1 LNSTHHSVRWTPYS
15 CALADIEQPGA
26 FAVKSVLSALSSN
39 VVLALLAS
47 SLSFGGA
54 TAMAAARYVE
64 VWNPP
69 ESQLHT
75 PKAKTR
81 SVVSAQSKKKRK
93 SGPAVKQV
101 ADRTMTPPPALTVAP
116 LASPSNTGRAKA
128 APKATDSLPKLPPLI
143 GPDGRVLRV

>member
-1 LNSTHHSVRWTPYS
+1 MFNNPQGQ
-15 CALADIEQPGA
+15 QPGLFEA
-26 FAVKSVLSALSSN
+26 SPSATN
-39 VVLALLAS
+39 
-47 SLSFGGA
+47 GQ
-54 TAMAAARYVE
+54 T
-64 VWNPP
+64 
-69 ESQLHT
+69 
-75 PKAKTR
+75 
-81 SVVSAQSKKKRK
+81 KKKRK

>member
-1 LNSTHHSVRWTPYS
+1 VRP
-15 CALADIEQPGA
+15 
-26 FAVKSVLSALSSN
+26 VLSAVSST
-39 VVLALLAS
+39 VALALLAGS
-47 SLSFGGA
+47 MSFGSI
-54 TAMAAARYVE
+54 AAIAAERYVE

-75 PKAKTR
+75 PKTKTR
-81 SVVSAQSKKKRK
+81 SVVSAQAKKKRK

-101 ADRTMTPPPALTVAP
+101 ADRTMTRSPALAVAP
-116 LASPSNTGRAKA
+116 SASPSNAGRSKV

>member
-1 LNSTHHSVRWTPYS
+1 
-15 CALADIEQPGA
+15 
-26 FAVKSVLSALSSN
+26 
-39 VVLALLAS
+39 
-47 SLSFGGA
+47 
-54 TAMAAARYVE
+54 MAAERYVE

-75 PKAKTR
+75 PKTKTR

-101 ADRTMTPPPALTVAP
+101 ADRTMSPPPALTVAP
-116 LASPSNTGRAKA
+116 SASPNAGRAKA
-128 APKATDSLPKLPPLI
+128 VPKSTDSLPKLPPLI